1 MLLSAL
7 SSIPPLILFSPGRVS
22 FHKNS
27 HMHQVACVDYTRN
40 RIVVARDGT
49 NDQDVRVVHVTRR
62 MEILMNIDPG
72 IVSQVLN
79 QVLTAIPYPISK
91 ADLIQRAR
99 QAGANDQ
106 VLGILE
112 RLPDKTF
119 NSPQEVQS
127 ALQGLGGLGNLGSI
141 V

>member
-1 MLLSAL
+1 
-7 SSIPPLILFSPGRVS
+7 
-22 FHKNS
+22 
-27 HMHQVACVDYTRN
+27 
-40 RIVVARDGT
+40 
-49 NDQDVRVVHVTRR
+49 
-62 MEILMNIDPG
+62 MNIDPG